1 VIKSVIRFG
10 WATVMATLLGSA
22 SQPVAAIERGPL
34 PAFTVTTLDGAPIDS
49 TLMTPET
56 QYVLLYVRPDCRPC
70 DRLLALLRSASS
82 PQFTSRVVVIVNGA
96 PEASAAYVARHIPAA
111 AGPVTWYA
119 DTQGDGYRALR
130 LAGMPELIGVKNG
143 EMMWSIAGVLNDAA
157 TVESVVRTW
166 VTY

>member
-1 VIKSVIRFG
+1 MKKTLSRIGRGVLTAVIF
-10 WATVMATLLGSA
+10 A
-22 SQPVAAIERGPL
+22 SLYQVTAAIEKRAM
-34 PAFTVTTLDGAPIDS
+34 PAFTVTRLDGALVDS
-49 TLMTPET
+49 RQLTTET

-70 DRLLALLRSASS
+70 DRLLALVRSANS

-96 PEASAAYVARHIPAA
+96 PGAGAAYVARHIPAA

-130 LAGMPELIGVKNG
+130 LSGMPELIGVKNG